1 MKTIGNILWF
11 ITVGWQYSLILLLAG
26 LLCYATIIGIPF
38 GVACFRILPFAF
50 APFGKELVD
59 ARDVG
64 EERRAMTGL
73 GNFLWILLVGLWVS
87 AYCIVDGIACCI
99 FIIGIPLGVASFK
112 LAVAAFAPL
121 GKRIVSTEVAKLI
134 RDRKAAADLDQRLAA
149 ASSSAT
155 AGGVR
160 LPPDRSLHAGDGS
173 SSAGETPGA

>member
-11 ITVGWQYSLILLLAG
+11 ITVGWQYSLILILAG

-73 GNFLWILLVGLWVS
+73 GNFLWILLVGLWAS

-99 FIIGIPLGVASFK
+99 FIIGIPFGVASFK

-134 RDRKAAADLDQRLAA
+134 RDRKAAADLDRRLAS
-149 ASSSAT
+149 ASASKT
-155 AGGVR
+155 AGESPSPPLQH
-160 LPPDRSLHAGDGS
+160 LPS
-173 SSAGETPGA
+173 GEDSTPLSPPES